1 MCWTEINFFKL
12 KKKIDL
18 LVQIFSTVPENY
30 DVRGVFV
37 VIRQFEVLK
46 SFPKN
51 CLHSF
56 ILVFVHNNVWMELAE
71 CVIEWGNHACDS
83 FPVVNA
89 YDQGNLL
96 KIIF

>member
-1 MCWTEINFFKL
+1 MQFEAILSDLNFQSPKTTKQNMTKVKKL
-12 KKKIDL
+12 KARLLKLKNQKKIDL

-30 DVRGVFV
+30 DVRWIFV

-56 ILVFVHNNVWMELAE
+56 ILVFVHNNV
-71 CVIEWGNHACDS
+71 
-83 FPVVNA
+83 
-89 YDQGNLL
+89 
-96 KIIF
+96 